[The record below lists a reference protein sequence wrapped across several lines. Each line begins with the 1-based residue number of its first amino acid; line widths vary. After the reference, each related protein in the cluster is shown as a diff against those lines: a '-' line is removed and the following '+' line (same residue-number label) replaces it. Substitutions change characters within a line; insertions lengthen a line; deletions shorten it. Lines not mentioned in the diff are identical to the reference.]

1 MTSTLTWVD
10 YDSEARDRSLRILS
24 LFQQKESR
32 DELGLGGI
40 RDSFADML
48 FPGTS
53 TIQTRLRYMLFVP
66 WMYKALEARKISSRE
81 FAGRAAENELR
92 LVQPLLES
100 GDTAGVFGKVAGSS
114 LQRLPSSVYWAGLGS
129 WGIRV
134 FDRPQDQY
142 HFQIEEVYRRRNG
155 QSARSKD
162 NAQSGDDPDTTPDLG
177 TLTWDSNL
185 PACPDDFP
193 ETADFALTQSEALFI
208 RDKITL
214 SHPNSLLS
222 WLALTSGT
230 VDVSAPW
237 IHPNLGSMSD
247 RHKEILEHARR
258 FSVVMHGASLIYN
271 VLLSRLGMRS
281 ETEDKHTYAFEEWCR
296 EVGEIDLLSWSLDD
310 LWTMVIDDDHRIT
323 LATRMF
329 VQNWISMV
337 RENRYGIL
345 GAIQADELIRN
356 RETTLK
362 RSQSRFSNKDA
373 LQQWGGASGLGRLN
387 YRWETA
393 QRFLNDLYL
402 GLES

>member
-1 MTSTLTWVD
+1 
-10 YDSEARDRSLRILS
+10 
-24 LFQQKESR
+24 
-32 DELGLGGI
+32 
-40 RDSFADML
+40 
-48 FPGTS
+48 
-53 TIQTRLRYMLFVP
+53 
-66 WMYKALEARKISSRE
+66 
-81 FAGRAAENELR
+81 
-92 LVQPLLES
+92 
-100 GDTAGVFGKVAGSS
+100 
-114 LQRLPSSVYWAGLGS
+114 
-129 WGIRV
+129 
-134 FDRPQDQY
+134 
-142 HFQIEEVYRRRNG
+142 
-155 QSARSKD
+155 
-162 NAQSGDDPDTTPDLG
+162 
-177 TLTWDSNL
+177 
-185 PACPDDFP
+185 
-193 ETADFALTQSEALFI
+193 
-208 RDKITL
+208 
-214 SHPNSLLS
+214 
-222 WLALTSGT
+222 
-230 VDVSAPW
+230 
-237 IHPNLGSMSD
+237 MSD